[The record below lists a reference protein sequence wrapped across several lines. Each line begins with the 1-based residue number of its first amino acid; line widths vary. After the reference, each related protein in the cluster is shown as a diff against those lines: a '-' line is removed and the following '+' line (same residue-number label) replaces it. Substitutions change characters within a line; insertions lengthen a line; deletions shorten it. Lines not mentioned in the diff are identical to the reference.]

1 MAGVS
6 IKLSGLGPLTKHLK
20 TVQQMDAVKLVVRLN
35 GAEMMTVMSR
45 MAAVDTG
52 YMRSSIRIQILDN
65 GLTVMVKPTAHY
77 SPYVEYG
84 TRFMEAQPF
93 VRPAHDHQEPI
104 FIGDLKQLLK

>member
-1 MAGVS
+1 MAMLSLRGAD
-6 IKLSGLGPLTKHLK
+6 KLRKKLK
-20 TVQQMDAVKLVVRLN
+20 NTQELQAVQIIVRLN
-35 GAEMMTVMSR
+35 VAEMMTVMIR

-65 GLTVMVKPTAHY
+65 GMTVMVRPNAHY

-104 FIGDLKQLLK
+104 FIGDLRRLMK